1 MEIYWKKKG
10 LRKKVQEQACSESAL
25 AKRLVQIGAAETFCD
40 LVPSSAGGAHFLKG
54 DRFGQFAI
62 YFGRKGAGKRFIC
75 EPSGDYQQ
83 EANGQYVKESIREI
97 TILEVTDYH

>member
-1 MEIYWKKKG
+1 MKVYWTNKRLG
-10 LRKKVQEQACSESAL
+10 RSVQKQSRSDSAL
-25 AKRLVQIGAAETFCD
+25 AKRLVQIEAAETFCD

-54 DRFGQFAI
+54 DRSGQFAI
-62 YFGRKGAGKRFIC
+62 YFGRKGTGKRFIC

-83 EANGQYVKESIREI
+83 EANGQYVKESIREF